1 MTVRI
6 PENIPPHLHKLAE
19 RLDIQIK
26 SLESRGTLQAVFDK
40 DEQRELQILGYEDYL
55 AYLKRTRQELGQPDG
70 LSEE

>member
-55 AYLKRTRQELGQPDG
+55 A
-70 LSEE
+70 